1 MDSERSKLEEIY
13 QIKEIYYSS
22 MDGYTPPTE
31 KILETCTNKTKADDY
46 LQKLIDE
53 NEAKKEALEEAGLKG
68 YYNKFENYQYRM
80 DIIKVNHD
88 D

>member
-1 MDSERSKLEEIY
+1 MDSERDEVEEIY

-31 KILETCTNKTKADDY
+31 KILKTCANKKKADNY
-46 LQKLIDE
+46 LQRLRKK
-53 NEAKKEALEEAGLKG
+53 NEIKKEALEDTGLKG
-68 YYNKFENYQYRM
+68 YYNKFEHYTYKM
-80 DIIKVNHD
+80 DILKVDQD